1 MENVKDEINIEA
13 IMAQIRQD
21 IKDKG
26 LTSDMLSFE
35 DVPYH
40 KVTDV
45 SGASLE
51 AADEAM
57 RYLNAHYYIQPY
69 KNLGGNP
76 IKVFFKKVIRKLVKF
91 YVEPAVFEQN
101 DVNANTVKALNCLV
115 NAAAANSGNSEKSA
129 PGESLADRVE
139 IVELSQRELL
149 SRLERLE
156 QENAALREELG
167 KGREQ

>member
-13 IMAQIRQD
+13 IMAQIRQN
-21 IKDKG
+21 IKEQG

-35 DVPYH
+35 DVPFRSA
-40 KVTDV
+40 TDV

-51 AADEAM
+51 AAGEAM

-69 KNLGGNP
+69 KNLSGNP

-91 YVEPAVFEQN
+91 YVEPVVFEQN

-115 NAAAANSGNSEKSA
+115 NAAADSENLEKD
-129 PGESLADRVE
+129 ENIADRVE
-139 IVELSQRELL
+139 IVELSQKEIIL
-149 SRLERLE
+149 RLEKLE
-156 QENAALREELG
+156 QENTALREELG
-167 KGREQ
+167 KVREQ

>member
-13 IMAQIRQD
+13 IMAQIRQN
-21 IKDKG
+21 IKEQG

-35 DVPYH
+35 DVPFRSA
-40 KVTDV
+40 TDV

-69 KNLGGNP
+69 KNLSGNP

-91 YVEPAVFEQN
+91 YIEPVVFEQN

-115 NAAAANSGNSEKSA
+115 NAAADSENLEKD
-129 PGESLADRVE
+129 ENIADRVE
-139 IVELSQRELL
+139 IVELSQKEIIL
-149 SRLERLE
+149 RLEKLE

-167 KGREQ
+167 KVREQ

>member
-13 IMAQIRQD
+13 IMAQIRQN
-21 IKDKG
+21 IKEQG

-35 DVPYH
+35 DVPFRSA
-40 KVTDV
+40 TDV

-69 KNLGGNP
+69 KNLSGNP
-76 IKVFFKKVIRKLVKF
+76 IKVFFKKVIRKFVKF
-91 YVEPAVFEQN
+91 YVEPVVFEQN

-115 NAAAANSGNSEKSA
+115 NAAADSENLEKD
-129 PGESLADRVE
+129 ENIADRVE
-139 IVELSQRELL
+139 IVELSQKEIIL
-149 SRLERLE
+149 RLEKLE

-167 KGREQ
+167 KVREQ

>member
-13 IMAQIRQD
+13 IMAQIRQN
-21 IKDKG
+21 IKEQG

-35 DVPYH
+35 DVPFRSA
-40 KVTDV
+40 TDV

-69 KNLGGNP
+69 KNLSGNP

-91 YVEPAVFEQN
+91 YVEPVVFEQN

-115 NAAAANSGNSEKSA
+115 NAAADSENLEKD
-129 PGESLADRVE
+129 ENIADRVE
-139 IVELSQRELL
+139 IVELSQKEIIL
-149 SRLERLE
+149 RLEKLE

-167 KGREQ
+167 KVREQ

>member
-13 IMAQIRQD
+13 IMAQIRQN
-21 IKDKG
+21 IKEQG

-35 DVPYH
+35 DVSFRSA
-40 KVTDV
+40 TDV

-51 AADEAM
+51 AASEAM

-91 YVEPAVFEQN
+91 YVEPVVFEQN

-115 NAAAANSGNSEKSA
+115 NAAADSENLEKD
-129 PGESLADRVE
+129 ENIADRVE
-139 IVELSQRELL
+139 IVELSQKELIL
-149 SRLERLE
+149 RLERLE

-167 KGREQ
+167 KVREQ

>member
-13 IMAQIRQD
+13 IMAQIRQN
-21 IKDKG
+21 IKEQG

-35 DVPYH
+35 DVPFRSA
-40 KVTDV
+40 TDV

-51 AADEAM
+51 AAGEAM

-69 KNLGGNP
+69 KNLSGNP

-91 YVEPAVFEQN
+91 YVEPVVFEQN

-115 NAAAANSGNSEKSA
+115 NAAADSENLEKD
-129 PGESLADRVE
+129 ENIADRVE
-139 IVELSQRELL
+139 IVELSQKEIIL
-149 SRLERLE
+149 RLEKLE

-167 KGREQ
+167 KVREQ